1 MIVWDLSYGIK
12 IIKKDHLFV
21 NNNIEKDTQT
31 DGVAQFDRTTQY
43 DQRTWWPA
51 VKLLSVLDTGSQQ
64 LALQ

>member
-1 MIVWDLSYGIK
+1 MIVWELSYGIK

-31 DGVAQFDRTTQY
+31 VSVAWFDRATQY